1 MRARMVELPAKAEVG
16 ELPPEIVAVV
26 SLVAEILL
34 DQRRRQVDLLR
45 DELPDPTAP
54 RERRDEGKAA

>member
-1 MRARMVELPAKAEVG
+1 MVESPAKATAD
-16 ELPPEIVAVV
+16 ELPPEILAVL

>member
-1 MRARMVELPAKAEVG
+1 MVELPAKAEVG

-34 DQRRRQVDLLR
+34 AQRRRQIDLVRGKLPNRTVAREQR
-45 DELPDPTAP
+45 DDGL
-54 RERRDEGKAA
+54 AA

>member
-1 MRARMVELPAKAEVG
+1 MVELPAKAEVG

>member
-1 MRARMVELPAKAEVG
+1 MRTRVVKSPAKAAAG
-16 ELPPEIVAVV
+16 ELPPEILAVL